1 MCDMRVVH
9 RSWDEA
15 ILSFDCQRLLGLE
28 LDDHAELAHSFVG
41 MAEGYYEVRRWA
53 YMLVCLC
60 GCVAVAGCG
69 CLYVGG
75 GVCVCRAPPSPIRIG
90 P

>member
-1 MCDMRVVH
+1 MCPCACA

-41 MAEGYYEVRRWA
+41 MAEGYYEVGTWVYICAFVRCVEQYHVWHI
-53 YMLVCLC
+53 VV
-60 GCVAVAGCG
+60 CVACG
-69 CLYVGG
+69 LWLY
-75 GVCVCRAPPSPIRIG
+75 
-90 P
+90 